1 MKTTVK
7 WASALALGAAAWKI
21 CRDRKYPLAKGC
33 PPMNLFVVPGGALSP
48 GMAALGNRVLARMPL
63 PPVMPGLRRSRQTVQ
78 VPGGQEVPLTLYEP
92 EGAVGK
98 LPCLVYFHGG
108 GFCFADAGYIH
119 QNVMDYSLGAGCKVV
134 FVHYRTSERAAFPLP
149 FEDCRQALQFVWEH
163 SAQLGIDP
171 DRIAV
176 GGDSAGGALAAAC
189 ALWARDHGG
198 PRLCFQMLIYPV
210 TDARM
215 QTPSM
220 KQFTDCPCWNARL
233 NRKMWQLYLR
243 SGWGGLRAYASP
255 MEAEDFGGL
264 PDAYV
269 EVEEFDCLRDEGAA
283 YAEALARAGSS
294 VQLERVTGTFHGFD
308 VFRNSPPARAQ
319 IAARIRALRRAFAAP
334 VPEKDAAGHAPAPVT
349 TA

>member
-33 PPMNLFVVPGGALSP
+33 PPMNLFIVPGGALSP
-48 GMAALGNRVLARMPL
+48 GVAALGNRVLARMPL
-63 PPVMPGLRRSRQTVQ
+63 PPVMPGLLRSWQTVQ

-92 EGAVGK
+92 EGTAGK

-149 FEDCRQALQFVWEH
+149 FEDCRQALQFVWDH
-163 SAQLGIDP
+163 GAQLGIDP

-189 ALWARDHGG
+189 ALWARDQGG
-198 PRLCFQMLIYPV
+198 PRLCFQILIYPV
-210 TDARM
+210 TDVRM

-334 VPEKDAAGHAPAPVT
+334 VPEKDAAGRAPAPVT